1 MNASPP
7 HKGIVVAYF
16 LLGQVCWFACVLGAA
31 AGRSLIG
38 IGVCAILVALHL
50 LRVARPREE
59 LKLLA
64 AVMVIGGTWESVV
77 IRCGLLTYPA
87 STLTDGLAPAW
98 LFALWVSFAAQFNTT
113 YAWLKTRI
121 PAAALLGVIAGPL
134 SFRAGAALGA
144 LHFAKPI
151 PAAVTLGLG
160 WAVLLPVITMLSR
173 RWDGVSNAPTAG
185 RYCG

>member
-1 MNASPP
+1 VNASPP

-77 IRCGLLTYPA
+77 IRCGLLTYPT